1 MTFADQEFDPDTRNS
16 DENEGGRRAD
26 IVTEAVKTGVTE
38 KYSRSIPLRV
48 ALTEA
53 RELLAQARNDGAYR
67 ASLPR
72 ILDLIKQQPS
82 AEDLQVTAARLLM
95 EAGDYPAA
103 MTAWDGILQRFPD
116 ATEPFRMMIRM
127 TVRIHGVNAGVSML
141 NARFPDPSLV
151 VDEPGLFTLALGYEE
166 VGEPAKAEDYLRKL
180 THSYPG
186 ARLGWRHLIRLQEA
200 RGGLISAQHSAASAV
215 QGCKDEEFSIAYARL
230 TREINVIE
238 SLSPGTARDD
248 RPYTVMAMNAVI
260 DNLLAARKA
269 RNWTPR
275 RRLGSTILLTGS
287 LGAGGAE
294 RQLVTTAISL
304 NQASRDG
311 SEVGGYDILGPISV
325 VCRSLTAKRGN
336 DFFLERLNG
345 EGIRVTDYG
354 KLPPFGGQLRYSRA
368 KQFSEVIELLSPRI
382 KEGVKHLVDFLRHE
396 AVDVVHIWQDGM
408 VLAAGLAALMADVPR
423 IVLAVRTL
431 PPIDRV
437 NRWRMELEPIYRA
450 LLSAPGVVMTANS
463 NATARRYEHW
473 LGMASGTVPVVH
485 NGVTRL
491 DETPG
496 PTDELTWQSF
506 AKRTEDADFTVGA
519 VMRLDQNKR
528 PLDWL
533 AVAERLHQKNPR
545 ARFVI
550 VGDGALRQE
559 AHEYAHR
566 LGIGDRVLFTGVSGS
581 VGYWLM
587 RMDILMLLS
596 RFEGMP
602 NVLIEAQLA
611 GRPVITT
618 PAGGAP
624 ETVLHGQ
631 TGWVLSSAETVDVEE
646 AADRLFE
653 IAGFGPGRRLAMNEA
668 ARAWAEQ
675 SFSVEAMLD
684 RTVRVFMAPYSHPML
699 PAR

>member
-1 MTFADQEFDPDTRNS
+1 MTFADQEFDS
-16 DENEGGRRAD
+16 GENVVGEKGDARKAD
-26 IVTEAVKTGVTE
+26 IVTEAVNAGVSGRS
-38 KYSRSIPLRV
+38 SRHISLRA
-48 ALTEA
+48 ALAEA
-53 RELLAQARNDGAYR
+53 RDLLAQARSDGGYR

-72 ILDLIKQQPS
+72 ILDLIALQPLS
-82 AEDLQVTAARLLM
+82 EDLQATAARLLM
-95 EAGDYPAA
+95 EAGDFPAA
-103 MTAWDGILQRFPD
+103 MTAWSGIRQRFPE
-116 ATEPFRMMIRM
+116 AAEPFRMIVRM
-127 TVRIHGVNAGVSML
+127 TCRLHGVDAAVSLL
-141 NARFPDPSLV
+141 NARFPDPSV
-151 VDEPGLFTLALGYEE
+151 VEDELDLFSLALGYEE
-166 VGEPAKAEDYLRKL
+166 VGEPARAEDYIRKL
-180 THSYPG
+180 TQSYPG

-215 QGCKDEEFSIAYARL
+215 QGCKDEEFSNAYARL

-238 SLSPGTARDD
+238 NLSPGSARDGCS
-248 RPYTVMAMNAVI
+248 YTVMAMNAVF
-260 DNLLAARKA
+260 DNLLVA
-269 RNWTPR
+269 RNARTWMPR
-275 RRLGSTILLTGS
+275 RRLGGTILLTGS

-304 NQASRDG
+304 NQASLRG
-311 SEVGGYDILGPISV
+311 REIGGYDVVGPVSV

-336 DFFLERLNG
+336 DFFLERLNA
-345 EGIRVTDYG
+345 EGVRVTDYG
-354 KLPPFGGQLRYSRA
+354 KLPPFGGQLRYSRV
-368 KQFSEVIELLSPRI
+368 KPFSEVIDLLSPRI
-382 KEGVKHLVDFLRHE
+382 KEGVKHLVDYLRHE

-408 VLAAGLAALMADVPR
+408 VLAAGLAALMAEVPR

-463 NATARRYEHW
+463 NAAARRYEHW
-473 LGMASGTVPVVH
+473 LGMANGSVPVVH

-491 DETPG
+491 NETPG
-496 PTDELTWQSF
+496 PGDEAIWQSF
-506 AKRTEDADFTVGA
+506 ANRTDDADFTVGA

-533 AVAERLHQKNPR
+533 AVAERLHQKYPC

-566 LGIGDRVLFTGVSGS
+566 LGIGDRVLFTGVSSS

-587 RMDILMLLS
+587 RMDSLMLLS

-611 GRPVITT
+611 GRPVVTT

-624 ETVLHGQ
+624 ETVLHGE

-646 AADRLFE
+646 AADRLYE
-653 IAGFGPGRRLAMNEA
+653 IAGFSPARRLAMNEA

-684 RTVRVFMAPYSHPML
+684 RTVQVFMAPYAYPML